1 MKKST
6 VLRESVFLIKSIREF
21 DLKTNGSFKNG
32 YEILIEKE
40 NLYSKKSLGK
50 IEKNN
55 RLRRPGSGDV
65 DAVASHNNN
74 FNLTL
79 LLSRFLQSLRS

>member
-40 NLYSKKSLGK
+40 NLYSKKSLG

-65 DAVASHNNN
+65 DAVASQ
-74 FNLTL
+74 
-79 LLSRFLQSLRS
+79 R